1 MMAAI
6 VENKK
11 GMKKSVQFS
20 NNAVSDIR
28 FFEPLPKQEKRELC
42 YRRADYERFRVE
54 RHLELRDKYEK
65 LLKKQRKREKRE
77 KIAQMERCEMAW
89 SRQESFCE
97 EEAEEETTS
106 ALRMDMMGIKVLG
119 EAIFV

>member
-1 MMAAI
+1 MMAAT
-6 VENKK
+6 VESKK
-11 GMKKSVQFS
+11 EVKKSVQFS
-20 NNAVSDIR
+20 NNVVSDIR

-54 RHLELRDKYEK
+54 RHLELLDKYEK

-77 KIAQMERCEMAW
+77 KIAQMERSEMGW
-89 SRQESFCE
+89 SRQENFGE
-97 EEAEEETTS
+97 EVEEGTTS
-106 ALRMDMMGIKVLG
+106 ELGMDMMGIKVFG